1 MNYQQAWTFLDN
13 LQFFKI
19 KLGLD
24 SIRQFLSRVGNPQQG
39 LRYLHLAGTNGKG
52 SVGAALVGML
62 GRAGYR
68 AGWYTSPHLSCVR
81 ERFKINDRY
90 ISEEEF
96 ARHATSVRDVLGEN
110 QITYFEF
117 ATAVAFLWF
126 AEQKV
131 DFVVLETGMGGRL
144 DATNVIVPEVSVITN
159 VAMDH
164 EIYLGTTLTAIA
176 GEKAGVVKQG
186 VPVVSAAADD
196 EGRAA
201 IEAVCRERGAR
212 LLLFGRDFELF
223 NDGDGTFSYRG
234 ISGQDEKLS
243 GLRFSLAGAHQ
254 RCNMA
259 VALAALEVLLGGQLY
274 GEPLRSAARDAL
286 GALCWPGRLEL
297 LELDRFD
304 SMFANLRPGR
314 RRMLLDGAHNPAGVQ
329 ALSDALRTEFSF
341 DRLFL
346 VWGAMQDKD
355 IAGALG
361 KIAPLANRIFLARP
375 KGERAAAAEFIRSQL
390 PEAQQ
395 VAALCFPDT
404 HGALAAALAEAT
416 AEDLICIAGSL
427 YLVGEA
433 RRLLIG
439 ELVDHA

>member
-24 SIRQFLSRVGNPQQG
+24 SMRKFLERLGNPQQG

-52 SVGAALVGML
+52 SVGAALVGMF

-81 ERFKINDRY
+81 ERFKINDRF

-96 ARHATSVRDVLGEN
+96 ARHATQVRDVLGES

-117 ATAVAFLWF
+117 ATAIAFLWF

-164 EIYLGTTLTAIA
+164 EAYLGTTLAAIA
-176 GEKAGVVKQG
+176 GEKAGIVKQG

-196 EGRAA
+196 EGRTV
-201 IEAVCRERGAR
+201 IEEVCRRQHAR
-212 LLLFGRDFELF
+212 LLLFDRDFKLAA
-223 NDGDGTFSYRG
+223 NGDGTFDYRG
-234 ISGQDEKLS
+234 FSSENEKLS
-243 GLRFSLAGAHQ
+243 GLRFSLAGVHQ
-254 RCNMA
+254 RVNMV
-259 VALAALEVLLGGQLY
+259 VALAALEAVLGEDIFA
-274 GEPLRSAARDAL
+274 EPLSTSVREAL
-286 GALCWPGRLEL
+286 GSISWPGRLEL
-297 LELDRFD
+297 LQLDRFNG
-304 SMFANLRPGR
+304 FENLVPGR
-314 RRMLLDGAHNPAGVQ
+314 RRILLDGAHNPAGVES
-329 ALSDALRTEFSF
+329 LREALRAEFPF
-341 DRLFL
+341 RKLLL
-346 VWGAMQDKD
+346 VWGAMQDKN
-355 IAGALG
+355 IAGSLG
-361 KIAPLANRIFLARP
+361 QVAKLAERIFIARP
-375 KGERAAAAEFIRSQL
+375 KGERSADAEFIRGQL
-390 PEAQQ
+390 PEAQRGI
-395 VAALCFPDT
+395 ALCFSDT
-404 HGALAAALAEAT
+404 RSALENALAAASP
-416 AEDLICIAGSL
+416 EDLICVAGSL

-433 RRLLIG
+433 RSLLVG
-439 ELVDHA
+439 EVVVDG